1 MKSIHLILLVSLI
14 AIIFSGTGLYFVS
27 IATPT
32 LSEFELVYKA
42 GKEELFI
49 GLSAILFEG
58 TLCVLETVKRI
69 FN

>member
-1 MKSIHLILLVSLI
+1 MKSIHLIC
-14 AIIFSGTGLYFVS
+14 FVS

-49 GLSAILFEG
+49 GLSAILFGG